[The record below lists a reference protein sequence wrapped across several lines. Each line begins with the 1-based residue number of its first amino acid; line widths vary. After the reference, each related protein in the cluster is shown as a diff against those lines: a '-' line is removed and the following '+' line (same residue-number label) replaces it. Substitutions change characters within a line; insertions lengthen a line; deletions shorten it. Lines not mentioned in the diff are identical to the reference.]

1 MSEYNQLTTN
11 RSGERRMRLCELSSQ
26 GAQISASSKTRMPF
40 SSAIAAPL
48 S

>member
-1 MSEYNQLTTN
+1 MSEYNQLTMK
-11 RSGERRMRLCELSSQ
+11 RSGERRMRVGELSSQ
-26 GAQISASSKTRMPF
+26 GAQMSASSKTLMPF